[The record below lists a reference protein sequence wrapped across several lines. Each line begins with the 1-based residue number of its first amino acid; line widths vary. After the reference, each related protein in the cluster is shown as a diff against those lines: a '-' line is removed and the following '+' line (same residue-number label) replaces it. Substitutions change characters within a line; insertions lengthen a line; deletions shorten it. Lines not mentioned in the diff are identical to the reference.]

1 MDLSPCLHCNSQ
13 QVDLE
18 LEVQDIV
25 GDSFQLYR
33 CKDCTL
39 LFLNPLPSEEQL
51 QSAYNQS
58 YYGEGESKFLP
69 WIETVIDFLRSRNA
83 HSFSKRIPPKAC
95 VLDFGCGNGQFL
107 SQLARFGAYE
117 LHGLEIAGG
126 SAERA
131 KKNNQINLTIGNIH
145 TDTYEANKFDAII
158 LTHVFEHL
166 LNPEEVLDILT
177 TIAKREAILQI
188 EIPNIHSWQYA
199 LFKANWLHLDP
210 PRHMHFY
217 TPALLKRTLL
227 ERGWLLKSEKYF
239 SPQYSPFGFQQSF
252 LNAIGVKRD
261 LLYESMK
268 GNKEYTKGYSK
279 LTLIMQY
286 LFHYATLPLFI
297 FTDLIASIFKKG
309 ATLKMVFQ
317 KA

>member
-1 MDLSPCLHCNSQ
+1 MDQSLCLHCNSKHL
-13 QVDLE
+13 DLE
-18 LEVQDIV
+18 LEVQDMV
-25 GDSFQLYR
+25 GDTFHLCR
-33 CKDCTL
+33 CKDCFL
-39 LFLNPLPSEEQL
+39 LFLNPLPSEAQL

-69 WIETVIDFLRSRNA
+69 WIERVIDFLRSRNA
-83 HSFSKRIPPKAC
+83 HAFSKRIPPKAC

-107 SQLARFGAYE
+107 THLAQFGDYE
-117 LHGLEIAGG
+117 LHGLEIAGA

-131 KKNNQINLTIGNIH
+131 KKNSQINLTIGKIK
-145 TDTYEANKFDAII
+145 TDTYAANKFDAII

-177 TIAKREAILQI
+177 ATAKDGACIQI
-188 EIPNIHSWQYA
+188 EIPNIHSWQYS
-199 LFKANWLHLDP
+199 LFKSNWLHLDP
-210 PRHMHFY
+210 PRRIHFY
-217 TPALLKRTLL
+217 TPALLKWTLI

-252 LNAIGVKRD
+252 LNAIGIKRD

-279 LTLIMQY
+279 LGLVMQY

-297 FTDLIASIFKKG
+297 FSDLIASIFKKG
-309 ATLKMVFQ
+309 ATVKMVFQ